1 MSSADLVHRNGLG
14 VGVVLFDEGRD
25 LSTYL
30 RHAAVDAAPDFAL
43 GDEGNE
49 TFDLIEPG

>member
-1 MSSADLVHRNGLG
+1 MASADLVHREWAG
-14 VGVVLFDEGRD
+14 VGVVLFEEGRD
-25 LSTYL
+25 LSTSF

-43 GDEGNE
+43 GDDGSE